1 MQHAAYLASK
11 KGLDVISSVNL
22 ALKNAKLDPKQQ
34 VLIQSDDTSVLA
46 KFKTLWPNY
55 RRVLLFSKPISDAPN
70 PVVTD
75 IKKYADAVNVGKKS
89 IVQESKIFFSTG
101 STKIVEEMHAA
112 NISVYVSGFS
122 TETLSM
128 MLDFY
133 SDPYTEL
140 VSFLAEGIDGLI
152 TDNPKTASA
161 FMSKL

>member
-1 MQHAAYLASK
+1 MK
-11 KGLDVISSVNL
+11 KGLDIISTVNG
-22 ALKNAKLDPKQQ
+22 ALKKANLNPKQQ

-46 KFKTLWPNY
+46 KFKASAPSY
-55 RRVLLFSKPISDAPN
+55 QRVLLFSKLISDAPK
-70 PVVTD
+70 PVTDD

-89 IVQESKIFFSTG
+89 IVRASKIYFSTG
-101 STKIVEEMHAA
+101 STKIIEEMHAA

-140 VSFLAEGIDGLI
+140 VSFLAEGIDGVI

-161 FMSKL
+161 FMSKSN

>member
-1 MQHAAYLASK
+1 M
-11 KGLDVISSVNL
+11 
-22 ALKNAKLDPKQQ
+22 DPKQQ

-46 KFKTLWPNY
+46 KFKSSAY
-55 RRVLLFSKPISDAPN
+55 QRVLLFTKPIADAPK
-70 PVVTD
+70 PVIDD
-75 IKKYADAVNVGKKS
+75 IKKYADPVNVVKES
-89 IVQESKIFFSTG
+89 IVQESKIYFSTG
-101 STKIVEEMHAA
+101 LTKVIDEMHAA

-140 VSFLAEGIDGLI
+140 ISFIAAGIDGVI

-161 FMSKL
+161 FMSKYNVKCL